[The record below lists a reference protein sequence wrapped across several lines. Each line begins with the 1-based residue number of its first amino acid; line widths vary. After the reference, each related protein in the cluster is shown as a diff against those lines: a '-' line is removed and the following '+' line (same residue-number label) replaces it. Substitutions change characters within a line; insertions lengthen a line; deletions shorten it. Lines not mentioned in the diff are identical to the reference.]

1 MGRDGVVD
9 NESTLQV
16 CAHHAGQWCGGV
28 LVLLGLYILSRLVF
42 SRPLSLSGPEWST
55 NQLHLLAVPVDHK
68 PDALSKELIERTWHK
83 HN

>member
-42 SRPLSLSGPEWST
+42 SRPLSLS
-55 NQLHLLAVPVDHK
+55 Q
-68 PDALSKELIERTWHK
+68 ALSGAPINSIYWQSQWTTNLMPYQR
-83 HN
+83 N